1 MTDSGVLVVD
11 LVNADEHGSRVEGLM
26 RAAQDGSEEAFGQ
39 LVAELTST
47 LWHVARATGL
57 SRPDAEDVVQTTW
70 LSLVSHLKTIH
81 TPSGLKSW
89 LVTTTKREAWRVRA
103 AELRQLPA
111 DQDWLTTIPDQ
122 AAGSEERLVTEQ
134 EMRDLRTA
142 FLTLSTRCQELLRI
156 VAFVTRPDY
165 DEVAGKLGM
174 ARGSVGPTRGR
185 CLEKLRVALY
195 SEGGP
200 R

>member
-81 TPSGLKSW
+81 TPAGLKSW

-103 AELRQLPA
+103 ADLRQLPA

-122 AAGSEERLVTEQ
+122 AAGSEDRLVTEQ

-165 DEVAGKLGM
+165 DEVAAKLGM

>member
-1 MTDSGVLVVD
+1 MTDSGVVVVD
-11 LVNADEHGSRVEGLM
+11 LVNADEHRARVESLM
-26 RAAQDGSEEAFGQ
+26 RAAQDGSEEAFGE

-81 TPSGLKSW
+81 TPAALKSW
-89 LVTTTKREAWRVRA
+89 LVTTTRREAWRVRA
-103 AELRQLPA
+103 AELRQLPT

-122 AAGSEERLVTEQ
+122 AAGSEERLVMEQ
-134 EMRDLRTA
+134 EMRDLHTA

-165 DEVAGKLGM
+165 DEVAAKLGM

-185 CLEKLRVALY
+185 CLEKLRGVLY
-195 SEGGP
+195 PEGGL
-200 R
+200 